1 MTADPK
7 RASRLKWSCR
17 RGLLELDLVLEKFV
31 ENRLPLLTEEELDSF
46 DKLLLLPDNDIL
58 DLAMG
63 RAEISDPAL
72 GKIVDWL
79 RV

>member
-1 MTADPK
+1 M
-7 RASRLKWSCR
+7 
-17 RGLLELDLVLEKFV
+17 LEKFV
-31 ENRLPLLTEEELDSF
+31 ENRLQLLTEEELDSF
-46 DKLLLLPDNDIL
+46 EKLLLLPDNDIL

>member
-1 MTADPK
+1 
-7 RASRLKWSCR
+7 
-17 RGLLELDLVLEKFV
+17 VLEKFV
-31 ENRLPLLTEEELDSF
+31 ENRLQLLTEEELDSF
-46 DKLLLLPDNDIL
+46 EKLLLLPDNDIL

-63 RAEISDPAL
+63 RAEINDPAL

>member
-1 MTADPK
+1 
-7 RASRLKWSCR
+7 
-17 RGLLELDLVLEKFV
+17 LLELDLVLEKFV
-31 ENRLPLLTEEELDSF
+31 ENRLQLLTEEELDSF
-46 DKLLLLPDNDIL
+46 EKLLLLPDNDIL

-63 RAEISDPAL
+63 RAEINDPAL

>member
-1 MTADPK
+1 M
-7 RASRLKWSCR
+7 
-17 RGLLELDLVLEKFV
+17 LEKFV

-46 DKLLLLPDNDIL
+46 EKLLLLPDNDIL

-63 RAEISDPAL
+63 RAEISDPTL
-72 GKIVDWL
+72 GKIVGWL